1 MFYKWYRVVHI
12 WTLRHKKQLMIG
24 AGVFV
29 ALVLL
34 LQIFYPSSWL
44 LPFTKIDG
52 IAMSGWQKKDARWE
66 LDQRYS
72 KEKIAVYFGK
82 ADHAYRSPVPADIKL
97 QIKNDQR
104 VTNMQYPWYLRLVPS
119 SILWAHATIKPAEPE
134 YVHNAA
140 AIKDYVS
147 RELGQSCSVQP
158 KNASFKAKD
167 SKLEIISSA
176 DGGTCELGTVSSALS
191 GAKVTITGENRITI
205 PVKVIKP
212 TIGDDA
218 AKALVAQ
225 ITSKLSKGAP
235 ITVGSAIQTV
245 PAAEAY
251 AWIDAIEQEG
261 KLTFTFNSGRASG
274 YLNQQI
280 APKVAVKPGVS
291 KVTTHDFVET
301 ARQNGATGQTL
312 DIDATLAQLK
322 EYVESKRPTVAAATK
337 PIAPTVEYT
346 RSYSPTDVGLSALLK
361 HYAEAHPGTFGIS
374 LIELS
379 GKRRRAAYQDTKVF
393 TTASTYK
400 LFVAYSSLKRVEEG
414 VWHWTDPIQGGRNL
428 DVCFDDMIVKSD
440 NACAEA
446 LLQKIGFRPI
456 TAEIQALGLKS
467 STFLQGNTPQTT
479 AGDLST
485 FNAMLVSGQLL
496 SQQASRDKL
505 LNAMKRNIYRQGIPA
520 GTSSQVA
527 DKVGF
532 LEGLFHDAAVVYTPA
547 GPYVLTIM
555 SDGSNWATIADLT
568 KQIETLRN
576 Q

>member
-1 MFYKWYRVVHI
+1 V
-12 WTLRHKKQLMIG
+12 
-24 AGVFV
+24 
-29 ALVLL
+29 VLL
-34 LQIFYPSSWL
+34 ILGQLLYPSSWL
-44 LPFTKIDG
+44 LPFTTVDNV
-52 IAMSGWQKKDARWE
+52 AMSGWQKKDAAWE
-66 LDQRYS
+66 LDQRYQKAKAS
-72 KEKIAVYFGK
+72 VYFGK
-82 ADHAYRSPVPADIKL
+82 ADKAYRSPSTADMKL
-97 QIKNDQR
+97 QIKNEQR
-104 VTNMQYPWYLRLVPS
+104 VSNMQYPWYLRLVPS
-119 SILWAHATIKPAEPE
+119 SILWAHSTIKPAEPQHI
-134 YVHNAA
+134 YNTA
-140 AIKDYVS
+140 AIKDYVA
-147 RELGQSCSVQP
+147 RELGKSCSVQP
-158 KNASFKAKD
+158 KNASIKAKAD
-167 SKLEIISSA
+167 KLEVVSA
-176 DGGTCELGTVSSALS
+176 TDGGTCEIATVSSKLS
-191 GAKVTITGENRITI
+191 DVKLTITNENRVTI

-212 TIGDDA
+212 AIGDDA
-218 AKALVAQ
+218 AKALIKQ

-235 ITVGSAIQTV
+235 ITVGQTAQTV
-245 PAAEAY
+245 PVAEVY
-251 AWIDAIEQEG
+251 GWIDAVEAEG
-261 KLTFTFNSGRASG
+261 KLTFTFNAGRAAG

-291 KVTTHDFVET
+291 KVTTQDFVET
-301 ARQNGATGQTL
+301 ARQNGAPGQAL

-322 EYVESKRPTVAAATK
+322 EYVEAKRLVVAAATK

-361 HYAEAHPGTFGIS
+361 HYAESHPGTYGVS

-379 GKRRRAAYQDTKVF
+379 GKRRRAAFQDTKVF

-400 LFVAYSSLKRVEEG
+400 LFVAYSTLKRVEEG
-414 VWHWTDPIQGGRNL
+414 AWHWTDPIQGGRNL
-428 DVCFDDMIVKSD
+428 DTCFDDMIVKSD

-456 TAEIQALGLKS
+456 TAEIQALGLAS
-467 STFLQGNTPQTT
+467 STFLKGDTPQTT

-520 GTSSQVA
+520 GTGSQVA

-532 LEGLFHDAAVVYTPA
+532 LNGLFHDAAVVYGPT

-555 SDGSNWATIADLT
+555 SEGSNWATIADLT